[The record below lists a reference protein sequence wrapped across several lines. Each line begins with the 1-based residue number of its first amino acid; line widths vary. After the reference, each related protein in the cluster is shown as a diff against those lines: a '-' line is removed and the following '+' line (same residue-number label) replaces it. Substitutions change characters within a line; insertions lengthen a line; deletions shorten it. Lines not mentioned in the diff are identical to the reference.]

1 MSTSMIGAAGGGKVT
16 VTGLSPAVVKQGT
29 TVTVKQGANTVA
41 SVTGTLSP
49 KGTAFA
55 GVTCEQTRAIAT
67 FTVSETA
74 DYIPVAMSYSGAT
87 NTFSYTVNGGSKV
100 SYNVAQGSPYC
111 TSFGPYT
118 NTSGSTQL
126 ASYGAI
132 GVFPKVRLSAGSKVE
147 VDLSHTTPSRNMAF
161 AFLKL

>member
-1 MSTSMIGAAGGGKVT
+1 MSKGMIGAAGGKVT
-16 VTGLSPAVVKQGT
+16 VSGLSADVVKQGT

-41 SVTGTLSP
+41 SVTGTLFP
-49 KGTAFA
+49 KGTGFA
-55 GVTCEQTRAIAT
+55 GITREQTRAIAT

-74 DYIPVAMSYSGAT
+74 DYIPVAMSYSGTT
-87 NTFSYTVNGGSKV
+87 NTFSYTVDGGSKV

-118 NTSGSTQL
+118 NTSGSTWL
-126 ASYGAI
+126 PSYGAI
-132 GVFPKVRLSAGSKVE
+132 GVFPKVRLSAGSQVE
-147 VDLSHTTPSRNMAF
+147 VDLSHAQSDRNMSF